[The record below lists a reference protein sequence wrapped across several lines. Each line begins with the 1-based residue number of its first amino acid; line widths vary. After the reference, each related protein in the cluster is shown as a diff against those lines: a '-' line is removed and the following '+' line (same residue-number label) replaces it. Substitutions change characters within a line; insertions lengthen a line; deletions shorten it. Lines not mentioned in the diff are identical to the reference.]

1 MTTAVKK
8 SDLIQAHESPP
19 AGMVF
24 YNSLEAVRS
33 DVNLLGYVSV
43 IERAWKEMKIHGV
56 LCLDTRPVLYLKEHR
71 RPFSIRERIRLQ
83 KLFWNQGV
91 ANILVLADPTSVYLY
106 SGLTKPQ
113 NDQTIGDK
121 EENALIETLS
131 LADYT
136 QRIQT
141 LYHDLATGHYYEK
154 KQSCFDPDQTVDSW
168 LLDNLRA
175 LRNALILGDEGLNT
189 KEAHAFIGRVLFLC
203 YLLDRGIVSI
213 GTPAPGHSATMLLA
227 NLLDDSSCDSRLQY
241 LYGLFDDLKVR
252 FNGNMF
258 DQDLDTERSLIKP
271 FHLKK
276 LILFLGGH

>member
-8 SDLIQAHESPP
+8 SDLLQAHDSPP
-19 AGMVF
+19 TGMVF

-56 LCLDTRPVLYLKEHR
+56 LCLDTRPILYLKEHS
-71 RPFSIRERIRLQ
+71 RPFSFRERVRLQ

-106 SGLTKPQ
+106 SGLTTPQ
-113 NDQTIGDK
+113 NEQTIEDK
-121 EENALIETLS
+121 EDYALIETLS

-141 LYHDLATGHYYEK
+141 LFHDLATGHYYEK
-154 KQSCFDPDQTVDSW
+154 KRSCFDPDQTVDSW

-175 LRNALILGDEGLNT
+175 LRNA
-189 KEAHAFIGRVLFLC
+189 
-203 YLLDRGIVSI
+203 
-213 GTPAPGHSATMLLA
+213 
-227 NLLDDSSCDSRLQY
+227 
-241 LYGLFDDLKVR
+241 
-252 FNGNMF
+252 
-258 DQDLDTERSLIKP
+258 
-271 FHLKK
+271 
-276 LILFLGGH
+276 